1 MEENK
6 AIKSCIEALLF
17 ASGEPIT
24 LAQIAEVLDT
34 TPLLVSKVLEELKDE
49 KESSGGL
56 MIKEV
61 AGGIQLCTKPQYHK
75 FIQKL
80 FGIERYNNLTTATVE
95 TLAIIAYKRPITR
108 AEVED
113 IRGVKVEK
121 AIAGLLNRGLIAE
134 VGRKEGTGRPILY
147 GTTEE
152 FLKQFGLK
160 ELQELPKLVEGM

>member
-6 AIKSCIEALLF
+6 ALKSCIEALLF
-17 ASGEPIT
+17 ASGEPLT

-34 TPLLVSKVLEELKDE
+34 TPLHVSKVLEEMKDE
-49 KESSGGL
+49 KEKSGGL
-56 MIKEV
+56 LIKEV
-61 AGGIQLCTKPQYHK
+61 AGGIQLCTKPQFHR

-95 TLAIIAYKRPITR
+95 TLAIIAYKQPITR

-121 AIAGLLNRGLIAE
+121 AVASLLNRGLIAE

-160 ELQELPKLVEGM
+160 ELQDLPKLIEGI

>member
-1 MEENK
+1 MDERG
-6 AIKSCIEALLF
+6 ALKSCLEALLF
-17 ASGEPIT
+17 ASGEPLT
-24 LAQIAEVLDT
+24 LGQIAEVMDI
-34 TPLLVSKVLEELKDE
+34 TPLLVSKVLEDLKQE
-49 KESSGGL
+49 KEESGGL

-61 AGGIQLCTKPQYHK
+61 AGGIQLCSKPEYHK

-80 FGIERYNNLTTATVE
+80 FGIERYNNLTAATVE
-95 TLAIIAYKRPITR
+95 TLAIIAYKQPITR
-108 AEVED
+108 AEIED

-121 AIAGLLNRGLIAE
+121 AIATLLNRELITE

-160 ELQELPKLVEGM
+160 QLEELPSLLEG